1 MFSAYYRMRRNI
13 LACPAEDGGLQII
26 PKQALRVEAAMLAAW
41 VALAALIA
49 ALPAGA
55 QPRSDYPNRPVRI
68 IVPQAAGSG
77 VDLTARV
84 VAQKLADAWGQ
95 QFVVD
100 NRPGANGIIGLEA
113 GAKAK
118 PDGHTLALGVPS
130 SLTMN
135 PYVYKALPYDTLRD
149 FAPITQIASNTF
161 GLVINP
167 ALPVKSVKDLVAIA
181 RSRPNELGY
190 GSFGIGNQTHLGGE
204 LFAQQT
210 GIRML
215 HVPYKGETPA
225 VIDLLSGQIA
235 LIFSPMQGVVPHIRA
250 GKLKLLATCGV
261 GRAPAFSDAPSMTE
275 LGYKTVVITGWTGL
289 LAPAGTPRDIIDR
302 LQKEIAAR
310 LLAPETR
317 ESLSKQGAEPVAS
330 TPDQFAAF
338 IKAEMAKW
346 SVVIKAAGLEASQ

>member
-1 MFSAYYRMRRNI
+1 MQHERF
-13 LACPAEDGGLQII
+13 LLPL
-26 PKQALRVEAAMLAAW
+26 
-41 VALAALIA
+41 LIG
-49 ALPAGA
+49 AGIYPMSTMA
-55 QPRSDYPNRPVRI
+55 QTRTDYPTRPVRI

-84 VAQKLADAWGQ
+84 VAQKLTDAWGQ

-100 NRPGANGIIGLEA
+100 NRPGANGIIGLDA

-118 PDGHTLALGVPS
+118 PDGYTLSLGVPS

-135 PYVYKALPYDTLRD
+135 PYVYKSIPYDTLRD
-149 FAPITQIASNTF
+149 FVPITQTATNTF

-167 ALPVKSVKDLVAIA
+167 SLPVRNVRELVALA
-181 RSRPNELGY
+181 KSRPGELGF

-204 LFAQQT
+204 LFSSQI

-225 VIDLLSGQIA
+225 VVDLLSGQIA
-235 LIFSPMQGVVPHIRA
+235 LIFTPMQGVVPHIKA

-261 GRAPAFSDAPSMTE
+261 ERAAAFPDVPSMTE
-275 LGYKTVVITGWTGL
+275 AGYKTVVITGWTGL
-289 LAPAGTPRDIIDR
+289 LAPTGTSRDIVDK

-310 LLAPETR
+310 LLVPETK
-317 ESLSKQGAEPVAS
+317 ESMSKQGAEPVAS

-338 IKAEMAKW
+338 IRSEMAKW
-346 SVVIKAAGLEASQ
+346 SAVIKVAGLEASQ

>member
-1 MFSAYYRMRRNI
+1 MYRDGARTLAPLGAL
-13 LACPAEDGGLQII
+13 LACGA
-26 PKQALRVEAAMLAAW
+26 
-41 VALAALIA
+41 VAS
-49 ALPAGA
+49 AGA
-55 QPRSDYPNRPVRI
+55 QAPKDYPNRPVRI

-84 VAQKLADAWGQ
+84 VAQKLTDAWGQ
-95 QFVVD
+95 QFIVD

-113 GAKAK
+113 GARAK
-118 PDGHTLALGVPS
+118 PDGYTLALGVPS

-135 PYVYKALPYDTLRD
+135 PYVYKSLPYDTLRD
-149 FAPITQIASNTF
+149 FAPITQTASNTF

-167 ALPVKSVKDLVAIA
+167 ALPVKTVRELVALA
-181 RSRPNELGY
+181 KSRPGELSY

-204 LFAQQT
+204 LFSSQI

-225 VIDLLSGQIA
+225 VVDLLSGQIA
-235 LIFSPMQGVVPHIRA
+235 LIFAPMQGVVPHIRNA
-250 GKLKLLATCGV
+250 KLRLLATCGV
-261 GRAPAFSDAPSMTE
+261 TRAAAFPDAPSMTE
-275 LGYKTVVITGWTGL
+275 AGYKTVVITGWTGL

-317 ESLSKQGAEPVAS
+317 ESLSRQGAEPVAS

-338 IKAEMAKW
+338 IRSEMTKW
-346 SVVIKAAGLEASQ
+346 SAVIKNAGLEATQ

>member
-1 MFSAYYRMRRNI
+1 MFRGRAANSA
-13 LACPAEDGGLQII
+13 LGFA
-26 PKQALRVEAAMLAAW
+26 
-41 VALAALIA
+41 IA
-49 ALPAGA
+49 ALWVSLLGFA
-55 QPRSDYPNRPVRI
+55 QTSGDYPNRPVRI

-84 VAQKLADAWGQ
+84 VAQKLTDAWGH

-118 PDGHTLALGVPS
+118 PDGYTLSLGVPS

-135 PYVYKALPYDTLRD
+135 PYVYKSLPYDTLRD
-149 FAPITQIASNTF
+149 FAPITQTATNTF

-167 ALPVKSVKDLVAIA
+167 ALPVRSVRDLVALA
-181 RSRPNELGY
+181 RARPGELSF

-204 LFAQQT
+204 LFSSQI

-225 VIDLLSGQIA
+225 VVDLLSGQIA
-235 LIFSPMQGVVPHIRA
+235 LMFTPMQGVVPHIHA

-261 GRAPAFSDAPSMTE
+261 ARARAFPDVPSMTE
-275 LGYKTVVITGWTGL
+275 AGYKTVVITGWTGL

-317 ESLSKQGAEPVAS
+317 ESMSKQGAEPVAS

-338 IKAEMAKW
+338 IRMEMAKW
-346 SVVIKAAGLEASQ
+346 SAVIKNAGLEASQ

>member
-1 MFSAYYRMRRNI
+1 MFRAAAI
-13 LACPAEDGGLQII
+13 
-26 PKQALRVEAAMLAAW
+26 RVAMPFA
-41 VALAALIA
+41 AALLFA
-49 ALPAGA
+49 PLPVAA
-55 QPRSDYPNRPVRI
+55 QPRTDYPNRPVRI

-84 VAQKLADAWGQ
+84 VAQKLTDAWGQ

-113 GAKAK
+113 GAKSKA
-118 PDGHTLALGVPS
+118 DGYTLSLGVPS

-135 PYVYKALPYDTLRD
+135 PYVYKSLPYDTLRD
-149 FAPITQIASNTF
+149 FAPITQTATNTF

-167 ALPVKSVKDLVAIA
+167 ALPVKSVRDLVALA
-181 RSRPNELGY
+181 RSRPGELSY

-204 LFAQQT
+204 LFAHQI

-215 HVPYKGETPA
+215 HVPYKGEPPA
-225 VIDLLSGQIA
+225 VVDLLSGQIA
-235 LIFSPMQGVVPHIRA
+235 LIFSPLQGVVPHIRA

-261 GRAPAFSDAPSMTE
+261 ERAAAFPDVPSMTE
-275 LGYKTVVITGWTGL
+275 AGYKTVVITGWTGL
-289 LAPAGTPRDIIDR
+289 LAPAGTPRDIIDK
-302 LQKEIAAR
+302 LQKEIAVR

-317 ESLSKQGAEPVAS
+317 DSLSRQGAEPVAS

-338 IKAEMAKW
+338 IKAEMVKW
-346 SVVIKAAGLEASQ
+346 SAVIKAAGLEASQ

>member
-1 MFSAYYRMRRNI
+1 MSTM
-13 LACPAEDGGLQII
+13 
-26 PKQALRVEAAMLAAW
+26 
-41 VALAALIA
+41 
-49 ALPAGA
+49 A
-55 QPRSDYPNRPVRI
+55 QTRTDYPTRPVRI

-84 VAQKLADAWGQ
+84 VAQKLTDAWGQ

-118 PDGHTLALGVPS
+118 PDGYTLSLGVPS

-135 PYVYKALPYDTLRD
+135 PYVYKSIPYDTLRD
-149 FAPITQIASNTF
+149 FVPITQTATNTF

-167 ALPVKSVKDLVAIA
+167 SLPVRTVRELVALA
-181 RSRPNELGY
+181 KSRPGELSF

-204 LFAQQT
+204 LFSSQI

-225 VIDLLSGQIA
+225 VVDLLSGQIA
-235 LIFSPMQGVVPHIRA
+235 LIFTPMQGVVPHIKA

-261 GRAPAFSDAPSMTE
+261 ERAAAFPDVPSMTE
-275 LGYKTVVITGWTGL
+275 AGYKTVVITGWTGL
-289 LAPAGTPRDIIDR
+289 LAPTGTSREIVDK

-310 LLAPETR
+310 LLVLETK
-317 ESLSKQGAEPVAS
+317 ESMSKQGAEPVAS

-338 IKAEMAKW
+338 IRSEMAKW
-346 SVVIKAAGLEASQ
+346 SAVIKVAGLEASQ

>member
-1 MFSAYYRMRRNI
+1 MCKAAAAPRVSVTVIALLCISA
-13 LACPAEDGGLQII
+13 LAC
-26 PKQALRVEAAMLAAW
+26 
-41 VALAALIA
+41 
-49 ALPAGA
+49 A
-55 QPRSDYPNRPVRI
+55 QTAKDYPNRPVRI
-68 IVPQAAGSG
+68 IVPQTAGSG
-77 VDLTARV
+77 VDLTARI
-84 VAQKLADAWGQ
+84 VAQKLTDAWGQ

-118 PDGHTLALGVPS
+118 PDGYTLALGLPS
-130 SLTMN
+130 ALTMN
-135 PYVYKALPYDTLRD
+135 PYVYKTLPYDTLRD
-149 FAPITQIASNTF
+149 FAPITQTATNTF

-167 ALPVKSVKDLVAIA
+167 ALPVKSVKDLVALA
-181 RSRPNELGY
+181 KSRPGELPY

-204 LFAQQT
+204 LFAHQI

-235 LIFSPMQGVVPHIRA
+235 LIITPMQGVVPHINA

-261 GRAPAFSDAPSMTE
+261 ERARAFPDAPSMTE
-275 LGYKTVVITGWTGL
+275 MGYKTVVITGWTGL

-302 LQKEIAAR
+302 LQKEIAVR

-317 ESLSKQGAEPVAS
+317 ESMSRQGAEPVAS

-338 IKAEMAKW
+338 IRAEMTKW
-346 SVVIKAAGLEASQ
+346 SAVIKTAGLEASQ

>member
-1 MFSAYYRMRRNI
+1 MFERSV
-13 LACPAEDGGLQII
+13 LAT
-26 PKQALRVEAAMLAAW
+26 LAAQ
-41 VALAALIA
+41 LCL

-55 QPRSDYPNRPVRI
+55 QTAADYPNRPVRI

-84 VAQKLADAWGQ
+84 VAQKLTDAWGQ

-118 PDGHTLALGVPS
+118 PDGYTLSLGVPS

-135 PYVYKALPYDTLRD
+135 PYVYKTLPYDTLRD
-149 FAPITQIASNTF
+149 FAPITQTATNTF

-167 ALPVKSVKDLVAIA
+167 VLPVKSVKDLVALAKA
-181 RSRPNELGY
+181 RPRELSF
-190 GSFGIGNQTHLGGE
+190 GSFGIGNQTHLAGE
-204 LFAQQT
+204 LFASNI

-225 VIDLLSGQIA
+225 VVDLLSGQIA
-235 LIFSPMQGVVPHIRA
+235 LIFSPMQGVVPHIAA

-261 GRAPAFSDAPSMTE
+261 ERARAFPAAPSMTE
-275 LGYKTVVITGWTGL
+275 AGYANVVITGWTGL
-289 LAPAGTPRDIIDR
+289 LAPAGTPRDIIER

-317 ESLSKQGAEPVAS
+317 ESMSKQGAEPVAS

-338 IKAEMAKW
+338 IRAEMTKW
-346 SVVIKAAGLEASQ
+346 SAVIKNAGLQASQ

>member
-1 MFSAYYRMRRNI
+1 MSKFRAVSI
-13 LACPAEDGGLQII
+13 
-26 PKQALRVEAAMLAAW
+26 ALVCGMMPLI
-41 VALAALIA
+41 VAVPGIA
-49 ALPAGA
+49 
-55 QPRSDYPNRPVRI
+55 QTRSDYPNRPVRI

-84 VAQKLADAWGQ
+84 VAQKLSDAWGQ

-118 PDGHTLALGVPS
+118 PDGYTIALGVPS

-135 PYVYKALPYDTLRD
+135 PYVYKSLPYDTLRD
-149 FAPITQIASNTF
+149 FAPITQTATNTF

-167 ALPVKSVKDLVAIA
+167 ALPVKNVRDLVALAKA
-181 RSRPNELGY
+181 RPGELGY

-204 LFAQQT
+204 LFAAQI

-225 VIDLLSGQIA
+225 VVDLLSGQIA
-235 LIFSPMQGVVPHIRA
+235 LIFSPMQGVVPHIRT

-261 GRAPAFSDAPSMTE
+261 ERSPAFPEAPSMTE
-275 LGYKTVVITGWTGL
+275 AGYKTVVITGWTGL
-289 LAPAGTPRDIIDR
+289 LAPAGTPRDIIDK

-310 LLAPETR
+310 LLVPETR
-317 ESLSKQGAEPVAS
+317 DSLSKQGAEPVAS

-338 IKAEMAKW
+338 IKSEMVKW
-346 SVVIKAAGLEASQ
+346 SAVIKAAGLEASQ

>member
-1 MFSAYYRMRRNI
+1 MQHARFLLLLFIGAGIYSMSAT
-13 LACPAEDGGLQII
+13 
-26 PKQALRVEAAMLAAW
+26 
-41 VALAALIA
+41 
-49 ALPAGA
+49 A
-55 QPRSDYPNRPVRI
+55 QTRTDYPTRPVRI

-84 VAQKLADAWGQ
+84 VAQKLTDAWGQ

-118 PDGHTLALGVPS
+118 PDGYTLSLGVPS

-135 PYVYKALPYDTLRD
+135 PYVYKSIPYDTLRD
-149 FAPITQIASNTF
+149 FVPITQTATNTF

-167 ALPVKSVKDLVAIA
+167 SLPVRNVRELVALA
-181 RSRPNELGY
+181 KSRPGELGF

-204 LFAQQT
+204 LFSSQI

-225 VIDLLSGQIA
+225 VVDLLSGQIA
-235 LIFSPMQGVVPHIRA
+235 LIFTPMQGVVPHIKA

-261 GRAPAFSDAPSMTE
+261 ERAAAFPDVPSMTE
-275 LGYKTVVITGWTGL
+275 AGYKTVVITGWTGL
-289 LAPAGTPRDIIDR
+289 LAPTGTSRDIVDK

-310 LLAPETR
+310 LLVPETK
-317 ESLSKQGAEPVAS
+317 ESMSKQGAEPVAS

-338 IKAEMAKW
+338 IRSEMAKW
-346 SVVIKAAGLEASQ
+346 SAVIKVAGLEASQ

>member
-1 MFSAYYRMRRNI
+1 MFR
-13 LACPAEDGGLQII
+13 C
-26 PKQALRVEAAMLAAW
+26 VAMF
-41 VALAALIA
+41 VTAALLL
-49 ALPAGA
+49 ALPPAVA
-55 QPRSDYPNRPVRI
+55 QTRSDYPNRPVRI

-84 VAQKLADAWGQ
+84 VAQKLTDAWGQ
-95 QFVVD
+95 QFIVE

-118 PDGHTLALGVPS
+118 PDGYTLSLGVPS

-135 PYVYKALPYDTLRD
+135 PYVYKSLPYDTLRD
-149 FAPITQIASNTF
+149 FAPVTQTATNTF

-167 ALPVKSVKDLVAIA
+167 ALPVKSVKDLVALA
-181 RSRPNELGY
+181 RSRPGELSY

-204 LFAQQT
+204 LFSSQI

-225 VIDLLSGQIA
+225 VVDLLSGQIA

-261 GRAPAFSDAPSMTE
+261 ERARAFPEAPSMTE
-275 LGYKTVVITGWTGL
+275 AGSSTVVITGWTGL
-289 LAPAGTPRDIIDR
+289 LAPAGTPRDIIDK
-302 LQKEIAAR
+302 LQKEIAVR
-310 LLAPETR
+310 ILAPETR
-317 ESLSKQGAEPVAS
+317 DSLSKQGAEPVAS

-338 IKAEMAKW
+338 IKAEMVKW
-346 SVVIKAAGLEASQ
+346 SAVIKTAGLEASQ

>member
-1 MFSAYYRMRRNI
+1 MFR
-13 LACPAEDGGLQII
+13 C
-26 PKQALRVEAAMLAAW
+26 VAMY
-41 VALAALIA
+41 VTAALLL
-49 ALPAGA
+49 ALPPAAA
-55 QPRSDYPNRPVRI
+55 QMRSDYPNRPVRI

-84 VAQKLADAWGQ
+84 VAQKLTDAWGQ
-95 QFVVD
+95 QFIVE

-118 PDGHTLALGVPS
+118 PDGYTLSLGVPS

-135 PYVYKALPYDTLRD
+135 PYVYKSLPYDTLRD
-149 FAPITQIASNTF
+149 FAPITQTATNTF

-167 ALPVKSVKDLVAIA
+167 ALPVKSVKDLVALA
-181 RSRPNELGY
+181 RSRPGELSY

-204 LFAQQT
+204 LFSSQI

-225 VIDLLSGQIA
+225 VVDLLSGQIA

-261 GRAPAFSDAPSMTE
+261 ERARAFPEAPSMTE
-275 LGYKTVVITGWTGL
+275 AGYRTVVITGWTGL
-289 LAPAGTPRDIIDR
+289 LAPAGTPRDIIDK
-302 LQKEIAAR
+302 LQKEIAVR
-310 LLAPETR
+310 ILAPETR
-317 ESLSKQGAEPVAS
+317 DSLSKQGAEPVAS

-338 IKAEMAKW
+338 IKAEMVKW
-346 SVVIKAAGLEASQ
+346 SAVIKTAGLEASQ